1 MKIAILGPLKVSDDS
16 DGPLELKLEPK
27 QEVVLLTLA
36 ANADRGVPRSELVTA
51 VYGSSASLLY
61 KRSIESLVSRLRRTL
76 KDAVPSSAV
85 VLPPAK
91 GGFYTVR
98 VDADQIDALRFLRLA
113 EHLLNNWESLTDD
126 DRQALARRGLDEWRE
141 DPVRVYAGM
150 CPVAADLFRRFTSSL
165 AELGHRYIRLLMDG
179 EQHDTAKRELARLVA
194 LLPAHATF
202 KQMQDEIDAKG
213 RWTAPAASEAGGSSV
228 RESATEE
235 LRQRLRESGSLSTD
249 AVTVTAHN
257 LDRIYVVDRVAPDHE
272 VTIDVPV
279 EAPGGSG
286 ANTIAALRLLG
297 CRVAAAGIV
306 GDDVEGRVLLDGL
319 DSIGVDCRSMLT
331 VPTDDGSRSGHS
343 IIFSDTHGVR
353 SIYVHA
359 GVNESLAQVT
369 DSTIGAAERLHD
381 TTRQSRIV
389 HLTSFTS
396 PAELRLQ
403 ESVVAGLPA
412 HTVLSLNPGA
422 LYATLGLDRLD
433 PILSRVN
440 ILFLYEQN
448 LRELVDNSAAPWR
461 ENGES
466 GVRADLERLYA
477 WKSMKG
483 YDQPL
488 VILVKRFRSAV
499 SGDPAAGYLTIAS
512 GRFEVEEILGTQA
525 RIGLK
530 NTVAVKDSTGAGDG
544 MAAGLL
550 FGLLGG
556 SSLRE
561 CADLSFLMATMV
573 SEHVGARAGQP
584 SADRLRSEWRSYF
597 PGVAEPGC
605 LSGRNASG
613 GDRIATGTAQARPG

>member
-16 DGPLELKLEPK
+16 DGALELKLEPK
-27 QEVVLLTLA
+27 QEVVLLALA
-36 ANADRGVPRSELVTA
+36 ANADRGMPLIELVTA

-76 KDAVPSSAV
+76 KDVDPSGAM

-91 GGFYTVR
+91 GGFYTVQ
-98 VDADQIDALRFLRLA
+98 VDVDQIDALRFLRLA
-113 EHLLNNWESLTDD
+113 EHLLNNWERLSDD
-126 DRQALARRGLDEWRE
+126 DRRALARGAVDEWRE
-141 DPVRVYAGM
+141 DPVRVYGGM
-150 CPVAADLFRRFTSSL
+150 CPVVTDLFRRFTSSL
-165 AELGHRYIRLLMDG
+165 AELGHRYIHVLMEAQQYDV
-179 EQHDTAKRELARLVA
+179 AKRELARLVE
-194 LLPAHATF
+194 LVPAHAAF

-213 RWTAPAASEAGGSSV
+213 RWTAPAASTAGGGSSV

-235 LRQRLRESGSLSTD
+235 LGRRLRGSGSLPID

-257 LDRIYVVDRVAPDHE
+257 LDRIYLVDRVAPDHE

-297 CRVAAAGIV
+297 CRVAAAGVV

-319 DSIGVDCRSMLT
+319 DSIGVDCRSVLT
-331 VPTDDGSRSGHS
+331 VATGEGLRSGHS

-369 DSTIGAAERLHD
+369 DSTAGVKERLHD

-403 ESVVAGLPA
+403 ESLVARLPA

-433 PILSRVN
+433 PILDDV
-440 ILFLYEQN
+440 
-448 LRELVDNSAAPWR
+448 PPGG
-461 ENGES
+461 GE
-466 GVRADLERLYA
+466 A
-477 WKSMKG
+477 
-483 YDQPL
+483 
-488 VILVKRFRSAV
+488 I
-499 SGDPAAGYLTIAS
+499 SGDTIVGIVSTACTALLRPHPGGSGAIVGPPRGAERPASQPAS
-512 GRFEVEEILGTQA
+512 C
-525 RIGLK
+525 
-530 NTVAVKDSTGAGDG
+530 
-544 MAAGLL
+544 
-550 FGLLGG
+550 FGL
-556 SSLRE
+556 
-561 CADLSFLMATMV
+561 
-573 SEHVGARAGQP
+573 
-584 SADRLRSEWRSYF
+584 
-597 PGVAEPGC
+597 
-605 LSGRNASG
+605 
-613 GDRIATGTAQARPG
+613 